1 MIVIDIGNTN
11 IVIGYY
17 YKKQLQKTFRFVT
30 SDTNIFKKV
39 YSQFNNFS
47 FLNKKIDYNLCIIS
61 SVSKLYEKKII
72 YLFKSLNFK
81 IINININNIPK
92 EIKFNY
98 VLNQLG
104 ADRIAN
110 TFAATAK
117 YGKNSLVIDF
127 GTATTF
133 DAVINSIYMG
143 GVIAPG
149 INISHDALVDN
160 ASKLNK
166 ISIKKT
172 KKIIGN
178 DTVTSMQSGFYWG
191 YVCLINGII
200 NKIIIEKKY
209 KPKIILTG
217 GLANVF
223 ISNIR
228 YKNYYEPDLTLMGL
242 YLIGQR
248 IYDKHN

>member
-1 MIVIDIGNTN
+1 
-11 IVIGYY
+11 
-17 YKKQLQKTFRFVT
+17 
-30 SDTNIFKKV
+30 
-39 YSQFNNFS
+39 
-47 FLNKKIDYNLCIIS
+47 
-61 SVSKLYEKKII
+61 
-72 YLFKSLNFK
+72 
-81 IINININNIPK
+81 
-92 EIKFNY
+92 
-98 VLNQLG
+98 
-104 ADRIAN
+104 
-110 TFAATAK
+110 
-117 YGKNSLVIDF
+117 
-127 GTATTF
+127 
-133 DAVINSIYMG
+133 MG